1 MTSNTTDIM
10 ERRRI
15 VAEAIRAE
23 SLMEFDISSWGKK
36 TDCGTAGCIA
46 GHAVAVFAP
55 DFWRLHLRGEPV
67 GLVKDKAAEILGL
80 TEEEADGLFVGS
92 DDGEDPIWPSQV
104 AWAMAT
110 PDQAADALLSLPAP
124 EVS

>member
-1 MTSNTTDIM
+1 MTSNTTDVM

-15 VAEAIRAE
+15 VAEAIRAGE
-23 SLMEFDISSWGKK
+23 LMEFDISSWGKK

-80 TEEEADGLFVGS
+80 TEEEAHGLFVGE
-92 DDGEDPIWPSQV
+92 GRLAGRFWPPHV
-104 AWAMAT
+104 EWGMAT
-110 PDQAADALLSLPAP
+110 PDQAADALLSLLAP